1 MAFQTT
7 MIMMGDN
14 FSFLRLLPI
23 LENGIVPVIKAAIP
37 LIVTFPFGELIAF
50 TTVFDKVKQK
60 EKIKKIMLITT
71 VFTGLLLSFNNI
83 IIISSLGA
91 AEAFLNIKEK
101 RKL

>member
-1 MAFQTT
+1 MLILVMYYLLFDICVLARVAKILLPLILAIMAFQTT

-14 FSFLRLLPI
+14 FSFSRLLPI

-60 EKIKKIMLITT
+60 EK
-71 VFTGLLLSFNNI
+71 
-83 IIISSLGA
+83 
-91 AEAFLNIKEK
+91 
-101 RKL
+101 